1 MKKQK
6 TDKKI
11 LNKVEFSFE
20 DEQYIAQ
27 TYITN
32 KEHIYAEIV
41 YAKTKQQVRGKMR
54 HIARSILKQY
64 GIKVPTD
71 SKTMV
76 THQAIKT
83 LINVLQTEN
92 KKR

>member
-1 MKKQK
+1 
-6 TDKKI
+6 
-11 LNKVEFSFE
+11 
-20 DEQYIAQ
+20 
-27 TYITN
+27 
-32 KEHIYAEIV
+32 
-41 YAKTKQQVRGKMR
+41 MR
-54 HIARSILKQY
+54 NIARSILKQY

-92 KKR
+92 KKNNTKFKKLKKPINKIYGAVQ